1 MLHVDRLSKTY
12 NGTPALRDVTLEVP
26 TGAVYGLLGPNGA
39 GKSTLIRLVMGF
51 IFPDRGQVRCAL
63 PPPRIGYLPER
74 PAFPEDSRLID
85 YLRVAA
91 NLAGHHGLPAERAV
105 QEALAAVELTDMARK
120 RIHTCSK
127 GERQRLAVAQALL
140 GNPDF
145 LILDEPA
152 AGLDPAGQVL
162 MRRLIMALHEQGK
175 TVLLSSHQLGDVA
188 RLCTH
193 VAVLN
198 GGLVKRQGSLDTVLA
213 AGPQV
218 HIVVD
223 RLPAELASA
232 LATLVPGIVI
242 DGPEISL
249 RGEWVAYKATVLR
262 HLLDAGAD
270 VQGLAQQQASLED
283 VYLEAIRA

>member
-1 MLHVDRLSKTY
+1 MLQVDQLRKSY
-12 NGTPALRDVTLEVP
+12 DGTEALRDVSLDVP

-51 IFPDRGQVRCAL
+51 IYPDRGQVRCTL
-63 PPPRIGYLPER
+63 PPARIGYLPER
-74 PAFPEDSRLID
+74 PAFPESSRAHE
-85 YLRVAA
+85 YLLTAA
-91 NLAGHHGLPAERAV
+91 NLAGLRGTAANAAV
-105 QEALAAVELTDMARK
+105 QQALSAVELSEMARK
-120 RIHTCSK
+120 RIHTLSK

-162 MRRLIMALHEQGK
+162 MRQLIVTLHEQGK

-193 VAVLN
+193 VAVLH
-198 GGLVKRQGSLDTVLA
+198 GGLVKRQGPLDAVLA

-223 RLPAELASA
+223 QLPAAVASA
-232 LATLVPGIVI
+232 LAALVPGII
-242 DGPEISL
+242 IEGQQISL
-249 RGEWVAYKATVLR
+249 LGESVVHKTRVLR
-262 HLLDAGAD
+262 HILDADVD
-270 VQGLAQQQASLED
+270 VQGLVQQQASLED
-283 VYLEAIRA
+283 VYLEAIRS

>member
-1 MLHVDRLSKTY
+1 MLQVDQLTKRY
-12 NGTPALRDVTLEVP
+12 DGTVALHNVALEVP
-26 TGAVYGLLGPNGA
+26 DGAVYGLLGPNGA

-51 IFPDRGQVRCAL
+51 IFPDHGQVRCQL
-63 PPPRIGYLPER
+63 PPAGIGYLPER
-74 PAFPEDSRLID
+74 PAFPENSRMAD
-85 YLRVAA
+85 YLRTAA
-91 NLAGHHGLPAERAV
+91 SLAGLHGLPAERAV
-105 QEALAAVELTDMARK
+105 WEALAAVELTDMVRK

-162 MRRLIMALHEQGK
+162 MRNLILRLHQQGK
-175 TVLLSSHQLGDVA
+175 TVLLSSHHLGDVA

-198 GGLVKRQGSLDTVLA
+198 GGLVKRQGPLDTVLA

-223 RLPAELASA
+223 HLPAELAA
-232 LATLVPGIVI
+232 VLAASVPGIVI
-242 DGPEISL
+242 EGQQISL
-249 RGEWVAYKATVLR
+249 LGEAVTQKTAVLR
-262 HLLDAGAD
+262 HILEAEVD
-270 VQGLAQQQASLED
+270 VQGLVQQQASLED
-283 VYLEAIRA
+283 VYLEAIRS

>member
-1 MLHVDRLSKTY
+1 MLHVDQLSKTY
-12 NGTPALRDVTLEVP
+12 DGTVALRDVSLEVP

-74 PAFPEDSRLID
+74 PAFPESSRLID

-91 NLAGHHGLPAERAV
+91 NLAGHRGLPAERAV
-105 QEALAAVELTDMARK
+105 QEALAAVELADMARK

-145 LILDEPA
+145 VILDEPA
-152 AGLDPAGQVL
+152 AGLDPEGQVL
-162 MRRLIMALHEQGK
+162 MRQLIQALHTQGK
-175 TVLLSSHQLGDVA
+175 TVLLSSHHLGDVA

-193 VAVLN
+193 VAVLS
-198 GGLVKRQGSLDTVLA
+198 GGLVKRQGPLDTVLA

-223 RLPAELASA
+223 QMPAALASTLSA
-232 LATLVPGIVI
+232 LVPGVVI
-242 DGPEISL
+242 DGPQISL
-249 RGEWVAYKATVLR
+249 RGELVTQKTAVLR
-262 HLLDAGAD
+262 HILDADVD
-270 VQGLAQQQASLED
+270 VQGLVQQQASLED
-283 VYLEAIRA
+283 VYLEAIRS

>member
-162 MRRLIMALHEQGK
+162 MRRLITALHEQGK

>member
-1 MLHVDRLSKTY
+1 MLQVDQLRKSY
-12 NGTPALRDVTLEVP
+12 DGTVALRDVSLDVP

-51 IFPDRGQVRCAL
+51 IFPDRGQVRCTL
-63 PPPRIGYLPER
+63 PPARIGYLPER
-74 PAFPEDSRLID
+74 PAFPESSRAGE
-85 YLRVAA
+85 YLHTAA
-91 NLAGHHGLPAERAV
+91 NLAGLRGTAANAAV
-105 QEALAAVELTDMARK
+105 QQALSAVELSEMARK
-120 RIHTCSK
+120 RIHTLSK

-140 GNPDF
+140 GSPDF

-162 MRRLIMALHEQGK
+162 MRQLILTLYEQGK

-193 VAVLN
+193 VAVLH
-198 GGLVKRQGSLDTVLA
+198 GGLVKRQGPLDAVLA

-223 RLPAELASA
+223 QLPAALASA
-232 LATLVPGIVI
+232 LAALVPGILI
-242 DGPEISL
+242 EGQQISL
-249 RGEWVAYKATVLR
+249 LGESVAHKTRVLR
-262 HLLDAGAD
+262 HILDADVD
-270 VQGLAQQQASLED
+270 VQGLVQQQASLED
-283 VYLEAIRA
+283 VYLEAIRS

>member
-1 MLHVDRLSKTY
+1 LLHVDQLSKTY
-12 NGTPALRDVTLEVP
+12 NGTTALRDVSLEVP

-74 PAFPEDSRLID
+74 PAFPEDSRLIE

-91 NLAGHHGLPAERAV
+91 HLAGYHGLPAERAV

-198 GGLVKRQGSLDTVLA
+198 GGLVKRQGALDTVLA

-223 RLPAELASA
+223 QLPAELVST
-232 LATLVPGIVI
+232 LAALVPGIAI
-242 DGPEISL
+242 EGLQISL
-249 RGEWVAYKATVLR
+249 HGEWVAHKAAVLR

>member
-1 MLHVDRLSKTY
+1 
-12 NGTPALRDVTLEVP
+12 
-26 TGAVYGLLGPNGA
+26 
-39 GKSTLIRLVMGF
+39 
-51 IFPDRGQVRCAL
+51 
-63 PPPRIGYLPER
+63 
-74 PAFPEDSRLID
+74 
-85 YLRVAA
+85 
-91 NLAGHHGLPAERAV
+91 
-105 QEALAAVELTDMARK
+105 
-120 RIHTCSK
+120 
-127 GERQRLAVAQALL
+127 VAQALL

-198 GGLVKRQGSLDTVLA
+198 GGLVKRQGALDTVLA

-223 RLPAELASA
+223 RLPAELVAT
-232 LATLVPGIVI
+232 LAALVPGIAI
-242 DGPEISL
+242 EGLQISL
-249 RGEWVAYKATVLR
+249 HGEWVAHKAAVLR